1 MNATI
6 DFATADDLE
15 SMADLLAE
23 LFTLESDFKPERG
36 KQIAG
41 LRLILDNPAIGQLFV
56 VRIDGRVAGMAN
68 ALFTISTA
76 EGCRVV
82 LLEDVIV
89 KAPHR
94 GTGLGRKLVEHILA
108 WAAANGLPRVTLLA
122 DKDNAPALAFYERMG
137 FEYSAMR
144 VLRKSIRGTGPALIA
159 IPDPSNPSSS

>member
-1 MNATI
+1 MNPII
-6 DFATADDLE
+6 DFATADDLD

-23 LFTLESDFKPERG
+23 LFTLESDFKSERH

-41 LRLILDNPAIGQLFV
+41 LRLILENPDIGRLFV

-68 ALFTISTA
+68 ALFRVSTA

-89 KAPHR
+89 KAAHR
-94 GTGLGRKLVEHILA
+94 GSGLGHKLVEHILD
-108 WAAANGLPRVTLLA
+108 WSAANGLPRVTLLA
-122 DKDNAPALAFYERMG
+122 DKDNAPALAFYEQLG

-144 VLRKSIRGTGPALIA
+144 VLRRKVPGRPLI
-159 IPDPSNPSSS
+159 PFSDHS

>member
-15 SMADLLAE
+15 PMADLLAE

-41 LRLILDNPAIGQLFV
+41 LRLILYNPAIGQLFV
-56 VRIDGRVAGMAN
+56 VRVDGRIAGMAN
-68 ALFTISTA
+68 ALFTVSTA
-76 EGCRVV
+76 EGCRVI

-89 KAPHR
+89 KADYR
-94 GTGLGRKLVEHILA
+94 GTGLGRKLVEHILD

-122 DKDNAPALAFYERMG
+122 DKDNAPALAFYERLG

-144 VLRKSIRGTGPALIA
+144 VLRKTM
-159 IPDPSNPSSS
+159 

>member
-23 LFTLESDFKPERG
+23 LFTLESDFKPERR

-41 LRLILDNPAIGQLFV
+41 LRLILENPDIGRLVV

-68 ALFTISTA
+68 ALFTVSTA

-82 LLEDVIV
+82 LLDTLF
-89 KAPHR
+89 APPYDYPNSHA
-94 GTGLGRKLVEHILA
+94 GLLC
-108 WAAANGLPRVTLLA
+108 
-122 DKDNAPALAFYERMG
+122 DKRMQWLDRQQETAG
-137 FEYSAMR
+137 GHVRQA
-144 VLRKSIRGTGPALIA
+144 
-159 IPDPSNPSSS
+159 

>member
-1 MNATI
+1 MKTTI

-15 SMADLLAE
+15 PLADLLAE
-23 LFTLESDFKPERG
+23 LFMLESDFKPERE

-41 LRLILDNPAIGQLFV
+41 LRLILDDPAVGQVFV
-56 VRIDGRVAGMAN
+56 LRVGGSVAGMAN
-68 ALFTISTA
+68 ALFTVSTA

-89 KAPHR
+89 NAAYR
-94 GTGLGRKLVEHILA
+94 RTGLGRQLVEHILA

-122 DKDNAPALAFYERMG
+122 DRDNAPALAFYERMG

-144 VLRKSIRGTGPALIA
+144 VLRKQVPTTV
-159 IPDPSNPSSS
+159 

>member
-1 MNATI
+1 MKTTI

-15 SMADLLAE
+15 PLADLLAE
-23 LFTLESDFKPERG
+23 LFMLESDFKPERE

-41 LRLILDNPAIGQLFV
+41 LRLILDDPAVGQLFV
-56 VRIDGRVAGMAN
+56 LRVGGSVAGMAN
-68 ALFTISTA
+68 ALFTVSTA

-89 KAPHR
+89 NAAYR
-94 GTGLGRKLVEHILA
+94 RTGLGRQLVEHILA

-122 DKDNAPALAFYERMG
+122 DRDNAPALAFYERMG

-144 VLRKSIRGTGPALIA
+144 VLRKQVPTTV
-159 IPDPSNPSSS
+159 

>member
-1 MNATI
+1 METTI

-15 SMADLLAE
+15 PMADLLAE

-56 VRIDGRVAGMAN
+56 VRVDGRVAGMAN
-68 ALFTISTA
+68 ALFTVSTA
-76 EGCRVV
+76 EGYRVV

-89 KAPHR
+89 KAAYR
-94 GTGLGRKLVEHILA
+94 GNGLGRKLVEHILA

-122 DKDNAPALAFYERMG
+122 DKDNAPALAFYERIG

-144 VLRKSIRGTGPALIA
+144 VLRKTIRGTGPALIA
-159 IPDPSNPSSS
+159 IPGPSNPSSS

>member
-56 VRIDGRVAGMAN
+56 VRVDGRVAGMAN
-68 ALFTISTA
+68 ALFTVSTA
-76 EGCRVV
+76 EGYRVV

-89 KAPHR
+89 KAAYR
-94 GTGLGRKLVEHILA
+94 GNGLGRKLVEHILA

-144 VLRKSIRGTGPALIA
+144 VLRKTIRATGPALIA
-159 IPDPSNPSSS
+159 IPGSSNPSSS

>member
-1 MNATI
+1 MKTTI

-15 SMADLLAE
+15 PMADLLAE
-23 LFTLESDFKPERG
+23 LFMLESDFKPERE

-41 LRLILDNPAIGQLFV
+41 LRLILDDPAVGQLFV
-56 VRIDGRVAGMAN
+56 LRVGGSVAGMAN
-68 ALFTISTA
+68 ALFTVSTA

-89 KAPHR
+89 NAAYR
-94 GTGLGRKLVEHILA
+94 RTGLGRQLVEHILA

-122 DKDNAPALAFYERMG
+122 DRDNAPALAFYERMG

-144 VLRKSIRGTGPALIA
+144 VLRKQVPTTV
-159 IPDPSNPSSS
+159 

>member
-15 SMADLLAE
+15 PMADLLAE

-41 LRLILDNPAIGQLFV
+41 LRLILDNPAVGQLFV
-56 VRIDGRVAGMAN
+56 VRVDGRVAAMAN
-68 ALFTISTA
+68 ALFTVSTA

-89 KAPHR
+89 KAAHR
-94 GTGLGRKLVEHILA
+94 GAGLGRRLVEHVLT
-108 WAAANGLPRVTLLA
+108 WAAVNDLPRITLLA
-122 DKDNAPALAFYERMG
+122 DKDNAPALAFYERLG
-137 FEYSAMR
+137 FENSAMR
-144 VLRKSIRGTGPALIA
+144 VLRKGLLKAG
-159 IPDPSNPSSS
+159 